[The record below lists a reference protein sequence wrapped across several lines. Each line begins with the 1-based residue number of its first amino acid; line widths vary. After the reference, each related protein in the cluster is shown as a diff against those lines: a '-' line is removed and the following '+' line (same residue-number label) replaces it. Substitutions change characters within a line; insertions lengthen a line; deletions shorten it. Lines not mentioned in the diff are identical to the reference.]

1 MRSDGMPNFTLFIVS
16 DSVGETAGLV
26 TKAAASQ
33 FRHDLESVSIKRFSY
48 IEENSQLE
56 EIVFLAKQQQALIVF
71 TLVKESMRDHLRILC
86 EELDVKSVD
95 LLGPLIDEIGNQL
108 GLEPFEEP
116 GLVRQLDA
124 HYFKKIE
131 AIEFAVKYDDGRD
144 MRGVLEADIVLLGVS
159 RTSKTP
165 LSQFLANKGYKV
177 ANVPLV
183 PEVDP
188 PAEIFSIDPTKC
200 FGLYIS
206 VNQLNS
212 IRKARLETL
221 GLKDDANYAKIARIQ
236 QEIDYFNE
244 ITTKVGCEVIDVT
257 NRAVEET
264 ANTILKTFTA
274 RKAN

>member
-1 MRSDGMPNFTLFIVS
+1 MARFTLFIVS

-33 FRHDLESVSIKRFSY
+33 FRHDLETVSIKRFSY
-48 IEENSQLE
+48 IEEVSQLE
-56 EIVFLAKQQQALIVF
+56 EIVFLAKQQKALIVF
-71 TLVKESMRDHLRILC
+71 TLVKSNMREQLHILC
-86 EELDVKSVD
+86 EELAVECVD
-95 LLGPLIDEIGNQL
+95 LLGPLMEKIGNQL
-108 GLEPFEEP
+108 EQSPFEEP
-116 GLVRQLDA
+116 GLVRKLDDE
-124 HYFKKIE
+124 YFKKIE
-131 AIEFAVKYDDGRD
+131 AIEFAVRYDDGRD
-144 MRGVLEADIVLLGVS
+144 PKGVLEADIVLIGIS

-183 PEVDP
+183 PEVEP
-188 PAEIFSIDPTKC
+188 PAELFSIDPSRC
-200 FGLYIS
+200 FGLYSS
-206 VNQLNS
+206 VEQLHS

-236 QEIDYFNE
+236 QEIDYCKDM
-244 ITTKVGCEVIDVT
+244 TTRIGCDVIDVT

-264 ANTILKTFTA
+264 ANMILKTLTA

>member
-1 MRSDGMPNFTLFIVS
+1 MPKFTLFIVS

-33 FRHDLESVSIKRFSY
+33 FRHDLETVSIKIFSY
-48 IEENSQLE
+48 IEEDSQLE
-56 EIVFLAKQQQALIVF
+56 EIVFLAKQQQALVVF
-71 TLVKESMRDHLRILC
+71 TLVKSSMRQQLQMLC
-86 EELDVKSVD
+86 RELEVKCVD
-95 LLGPLIDEIGNQL
+95 LMGPLIEEMANQIGQ
-108 GLEPFEEP
+108 EPFEEP
-116 GLVRQLDA
+116 GLVRQLDDQ
-124 HYFKKIE
+124 YFKKIE

-144 MRGVLEADIVLLGVS
+144 TRGVMEADIVLIGVS

-188 PAEIFSIDPTKC
+188 PAELFSIDPAKC
-200 FGLYIS
+200 FGLFIS

-236 QEIDYFNE
+236 QEIEYFNE
-244 ITTKVGCEVIDVT
+244 ITTRIGCEVIDVT

-264 ANTILKTFTA
+264 ANMILKWIA
-274 RKAN
+274 QRKAN

>member
-1 MRSDGMPNFTLFIVS
+1 MPNFTLFIVS

>member
-1 MRSDGMPNFTLFIVS
+1 MRKFTLFIVS

-33 FRHDLESVSIKRFSY
+33 FRHDLETVFIKRFSY
-48 IEENSQLE
+48 IEEQSQLE
-56 EIVFLAKQQQALIVF
+56 EIVYLAKQQDALVVF
-71 TLVKESMRDHLRILC
+71 TLVKQAMREQLRLLC
-86 EELDVKSVD
+86 GELDVPCVD
-95 LLGPLIDEIGNQL
+95 LLGPIMEEIGKQL
-108 GLEPFEEP
+108 HEEPFEEP
-116 GLVRQLDA
+116 GLVRQLDDE
-124 HYFKKIE
+124 YFKKID

-144 MRGVLEADIVLLGVS
+144 MRGVLEADIVLIGVS

-188 PAEIFSIDPTKC
+188 PAELFTIDPAKC

-221 GLKDDANYAKIARIQ
+221 GLKDDANYAKITRIE
-236 QEIDYFNE
+236 QEIDYFKK
-244 ITTKVGCEVIDVT
+244 ITSRVGCEVIDVT

-264 ANTILKTFTA
+264 ANIILKMFLTG
-274 RKAN
+274 KAN

>member
-1 MRSDGMPNFTLFIVS
+1 MTIYTLFIVS

-33 FRHDLESVSIKRFSY
+33 FRHDLETVSIKRFSY

-56 EIVFLAKQQQALIVF
+56 EIVFLAKQQQALIVY
-71 TLVKESMRDHLRILC
+71 TLVKSDMRKQLQLLC
-86 EELDVKSVD
+86 EELDVPSVD
-95 LLGPLIDEIGNQL
+95 LLGPLIETIGEQL
-108 GLEPFEEP
+108 KQEPFEEP
-116 GLVRQLDA
+116 GLVRQLD
-124 HYFKKIE
+124 HNYFKKIE
-131 AIEFAVKYDDGRD
+131 AIEFAVRYDDGRD
-144 MRGVLEADIVLLGVS
+144 ARGVLQADIVLIGVS

-188 PAEIFSIDPTKC
+188 PAELFLIDPKKC
-200 FGLYIS
+200 FGLCIS
-206 VNQLNS
+206 SEQLNS
-212 IRKARLETL
+212 IRKSRLETL
-221 GLKDDANYAKIARIQ
+221 GLKDDANYAKITRIE

-244 ITTKVGCEVIDVT
+244 ISRRVGCDVIDVT

-264 ANTILKTFTA
+264 ANTILKTLSE
-274 RKAN
+274 REAN

>member
-1 MRSDGMPNFTLFIVS
+1 MPKFTLFIVS

-33 FRHDLESVSIKRFSY
+33 FRHDLETVSIKRFSY

-56 EIVFLAKQQQALIVF
+56 EIVFLAKRQQALIVF
-71 TLVKESMRDHLRILC
+71 TLVKSTMREQLQLLC
-86 EELDVKSVD
+86 EELEVKCVD
-95 LLGPLIDEIGNQL
+95 LLGPIMEKISDQL
-108 GLEPFEEP
+108 GQDPFEEP
-116 GLVRQLDA
+116 GLVRQLDD

-144 MRGVLEADIVLLGVS
+144 MRGVLEADIVLIGVS

-177 ANVPLV
+177 ANIPLV

-188 PAEIFSIDPTKC
+188 PAELFSINPTKC
-200 FGLYIS
+200 FGLSIS
-206 VNQLNS
+206 VSQLNS

-236 QEIDYFNE
+236 QEIDYFND
-244 ITTKVGCEVIDVT
+244 ITSRVGCDVIDVT

-264 ANTILKTFTA
+264 ANTIIKLLTT

>member
-1 MRSDGMPNFTLFIVS
+1 MPKFTLFIVS

-33 FRHDLESVSIKRFSY
+33 FRHDLETVSIKRFSY
-48 IEENSQLE
+48 IEDDSQLE
-56 EIVFLAKQQQALIVF
+56 EITFLAKQQQALVVF
-71 TLVKESMRDHLRILC
+71 TLVKSSMRHQLQLLC
-86 EELDVKSVD
+86 GELEVKCVD
-95 LLGPLIDEIGNQL
+95 LMGPLIEEMANQIGQ
-108 GLEPFEEP
+108 EPFEEP
-116 GLVRQLDA
+116 GLVRQLDD

-144 MRGVLEADIVLLGVS
+144 TRGVLEADIVLIGVS

-188 PAEIFSIDPTKC
+188 PAELFSIDPSKC

-236 QEIDYFNE
+236 QEIEYFNE
-244 ITTKVGCEVIDVT
+244 ITTRIGCEVIDVT

-264 ANTILKTFTA
+264 ANMILKWIA
-274 RKAN
+274 QGKAN

>member
-1 MRSDGMPNFTLFIVS
+1 MTKFTLFIVS

-33 FRHDLESVSIKRFSY
+33 FRHDLETVSIKRFSY

-71 TLVKESMRDHLRILC
+71 TLVKSQMREQLHLLC
-86 EELDVKSVD
+86 EELKVPFVD
-95 LLGPLIDEIGNQL
+95 LLGPLIEKMGDQL
-108 GLEPFEEP
+108 KQEPFEEP
-116 GLVRQLDA
+116 GLVRKLDDD
-124 HYFKKIE
+124 YFKKIE
-131 AIEFAVKYDDGRD
+131 AIEFAVRYDDGRD
-144 MRGVLEADIVLLGVS
+144 TRGILEADMVLIGVS

-165 LSQFLANKGYKV
+165 LSQYLANKGFKV
-177 ANVPLV
+177 ANVPLL

-188 PAEIFSIDPTKC
+188 PSELFSIDPAKC
-200 FGLYIS
+200 FGLCIS
-206 VNQLNS
+206 VEQLNS
-212 IRKARLETL
+212 IRKSRLKTL

-244 ITTKVGCEVIDVT
+244 ITTRVGCEVIDVT

-264 ANTILKTFTA
+264 ANTILKAFLA

>member
-1 MRSDGMPNFTLFIVS
+1 MTKFTLFIVS

-33 FRHDLESVSIKRFSY
+33 FRHDLETVSIKRFSY

-71 TLVKESMRDHLRILC
+71 TLVKSQMREQLYVLC
-86 EELDVKSVD
+86 EELEVPFVD
-95 LLGPLIDEIGNQL
+95 LLGPLIEKMGDQL
-108 GLEPFEEP
+108 KQEPFEEP
-116 GLVRQLDA
+116 GLVRKLDDD
-124 HYFKKIE
+124 YFKKIE
-131 AIEFAVKYDDGRD
+131 AIEFAVRYDDGRD
-144 MRGVLEADIVLLGVS
+144 TRGILEADMVLIGVS

-165 LSQFLANKGYKV
+165 LSQYLANKGFKV
-177 ANVPLV
+177 ANVPLM

-188 PAEIFSIDPTKC
+188 PSELFSIDPTKC
-200 FGLYIS
+200 FGLCIS
-206 VNQLNS
+206 VEQLNS
-212 IRKARLETL
+212 IRKSRLEAL

-236 QEIDYFNE
+236 QEMDYFNE
-244 ITTKVGCEVIDVT
+244 ITTRVGCEVIDVT

-264 ANTILKTFTA
+264 ANTILKAFSA

>member
-1 MRSDGMPNFTLFIVS
+1 MTKFTLFIVS

-33 FRHDLESVSIKRFSY
+33 FRHDLETVSIKRFSY
-48 IEENSQLE
+48 IEDNSQLE

-71 TLVKESMRDHLRILC
+71 TLVKSEMREQLLLLC
-86 EELDVKSVD
+86 EELKVPSVD
-95 LLGPLIDEIGNQL
+95 LLGPLIDTIGEQL
-108 GLEPFEEP
+108 KQEPFEEP
-116 GLVRQLDA
+116 GLVRQLDDQ
-124 HYFKKIE
+124 YFKKIE
-131 AIEFAVKYDDGRD
+131 AIEFAVRYDDGRD
-144 MRGVLEADIVLLGVS
+144 TRGMLEADIILIGVS

-165 LSQFLANKGYKV
+165 LSQYLANKGFKV

-188 PAEIFSIDPTKC
+188 PSELFSIDPMKC
-200 FGLYIS
+200 FGLCIS
-206 VNQLNS
+206 AGQLNS
-212 IRKARLETL
+212 IRKSRLETL
-221 GLKDDANYAKIARIQ
+221 GLKDDANYAKITRIQ

-244 ITTKVGCEVIDVT
+244 ITTRVGCEVIDVT

-264 ANTILKTFTA
+264 ANTILKTLSA